1 MSDWVLIVFAGWVVP
16 VGVLRLGG
24 LSGLGLVSVAACAG
38 LGGPEARSVWG
49 MKAWRALAGI
59 VHAVLGVKEGSMARS
74 MRALH
79 PNPALRAGSAER
91 FILREQEVVKSA
103 VVQLVQI
110 VEQKAE
116 HVGQQ
121 EAFRGREKGRR
132 KRV

>member
-1 MSDWVLIVFAGWVVP
+1 
-16 VGVLRLGG
+16 
-24 LSGLGLVSVAACAG
+24 
-38 LGGPEARSVWG
+38 
-49 MKAWRALAGI
+49 
-59 VHAVLGVKEGSMARS
+59 